1 MVISLLVSLT
11 LIPMLSSLRANAP
24 LGFAPEAEV
33 SLADSLTSNRLLRPI
48 ERGMGG
54 IGWLL
59 RKLFGSLMFAIT
71 WLITVLARVLRASVG
86 RALGW
91 LGEQLMKAYDVAASA
106 YARIQ
111 IGRAH
116 V

>member
-1 MVISLLVSLT
+1 
-11 LIPMLSSLRANAP
+11 
-24 LGFAPEAEV
+24 
-33 SLADSLTSNRLLRPI
+33 
-48 ERGMGG
+48 MGG

-91 LGEQLMKAYDVAASA
+91 LGAQLMQVYDVAASA
-106 YARIQ
+106 YARSLPDALARPTVVPASAEAAFDVALALIPTVGLDPTPPLAQ
-111 IGRAH
+111 EPNRE
-116 V
+116 